1 MCNQLFLAINCTAPF
16 ILPSNWPAKMNWNE
30 TVGKPRPYNT
40 IIVYECTMKGWG
52 YYENGFNQTVSAC
65 LEDGNWNVTTVS
77 PCMSKLFNSFNCKTD
92 SYETYFHLIVSEL
105 PCPDQPPPVPEGPG
119 ALRLYNPENTRY
131 ISFHGRRLKKITINS
146 KHILP
151 SLT

>member
-1 MCNQLFLAINCTAPF
+1 
-16 ILPSNWPAKMNWNE
+16 
-30 TVGKPRPYNT
+30 
-40 IIVYECTMKGWG
+40 MKGWG

-77 PCMSKLFNSFNCKTD
+77 PCMSKLFNSFHCKPD

-131 ISFHGRRLKKITINS
+131 ISFNGRRLKKNNFKFKAHTAFINIIDQS
-146 KHILP
+146 YSHHLLENLYRIAYWTLHYHLKNENM
-151 SLT
+151 